1 MSRSTPGTGQLT
13 LVLGFFFVSG
23 AAMALVIWHTLSEFL
38 AGQPVEGGQYLLAMA
53 LIGVFIGF
61 AWLMARYILIV
72 LPLDSSRSDES
83 PTDEVNR

>member
-1 MSRSTPGTGQLT
+1 MSRTSPGTGQLT

-53 LIGVFIGF
+53 LIGVFVGF
-61 AWLMARYILIV
+61 AWLMARYIQLVI
-72 LPLDSSRSDES
+72 PPYPSRTDD
-83 PTDEVNR
+83 PDNDEVNR